1 MPFIEI
7 NITIIE
13 RYVYSL
19 KYSISFMTDGFIS
32 FSSDPEKLSTM
43 SMFPLKITMTTVK
56 KRKAN

>member
-1 MPFIEI
+1 
-7 NITIIE
+7 
-13 RYVYSL
+13 
-19 KYSISFMTDGFIS
+19 MTDGFIS